1 MFPQLDPSEA
11 RFLAEIIVSIF
22 GVVFFLGLALWM
34 IRRKQAAKPGEPT
47 PAPASLPET
56 AELKAMNPDEQSD
69 RVTALLQEYQTWK
82 KERLLRGEDGN
93 SLFIRTGVE
102 KNGLRYQLVA
112 STQVQ
117 ALAIYLSTLMAE
129 NDPQASVQ
137 AEALFA
143 SVLAYP
149 AYRNNELSSWKYL
162 PDLPRSPKLD
172 PDPHAEAWLIYLLV
186 MATKRWPTIDRF
198 HYSELIPTRLQ
209 ALQEYAETLAPEM
222 TAQLSFSGFLT
233 HQLINLDPSLDWSAL
248 GESREQFFNLFVEH
262 EYFTSETVLR
272 KLGLNLLQMG
282 MLALFDHDL
291 QAIQALHKMQADL
304 VEFVEEWLVGLQ
316 AEPEFSRSAMLAC
329 AVPALLNLD
338 VKELNERVW
347 EALLNSQPDKDDGLG
362 ATLKVLGM
370 VFLAGHRE

>member
-1 MFPQLDPSEA
+1 
-11 RFLAEIIVSIF
+11 
-22 GVVFFLGLALWM
+22 
-34 IRRKQAAKPGEPT
+34 
-47 PAPASLPET
+47 
-56 AELKAMNPDEQSD
+56 
-69 RVTALLQEYQTWK
+69 
-82 KERLLRGEDGN
+82 
-93 SLFIRTGVE
+93 
-102 KNGLRYQLVA
+102 
-112 STQVQ
+112 
-117 ALAIYLSTLMAE
+117 
-129 NDPQASVQ
+129 
-137 AEALFA
+137 
-143 SVLAYP
+143 
-149 AYRNNELSSWKYL
+149 
-162 PDLPRSPKLD
+162 
-172 PDPHAEAWLIYLLV
+172 
-186 MATKRWPTIDRF
+186 
-198 HYSELIPTRLQ
+198 
-209 ALQEYAETLAPEM
+209 M

-329 AVPALLNLD
+329 AVPALLNLE